1 MCYSTCMKYDSAHQ
15 ELHGQSYW
23 MISYLDLSKQ
33 AEFELLC
40 IALISDIMFLSQVAE
55 CIRF

>member
-1 MCYSTCMKYDSAHQ
+1 MKCNSARQ

-40 IALISDIMFLSQVAE
+40 IALISDIIFLSQVAE
-55 CIRF
+55 CVRF